1 MQANN
6 VSVNFDIQSKSSAYF
21 LNDDELQEFEE
32 KFQQRIQEVWT
43 TIEQK
48 QDTLQKDYQTKLEQI
63 YEDVTQ
69 IKFEKIAEVKLAY
82 KDIDKEQDK

>member
-1 MQANN
+1 MWA
-6 VSVNFDIQSKSSAYF
+6 
-21 LNDDELQEFEE
+21 
-32 KFQQRIQEVWT
+32 

-82 KDIDKEQDK
+82 KDSVEQDKAKAEEME